1 MVRKYRVEVVG
12 TVYVESES
20 LEEAEALVIA
30 NPELILTDDDLEVE
44 AFEEV

>member
-1 MVRKYRVEVVG
+1 MKYRVEVVG

-20 LEEAEALVIA
+20 LEEAESLVIA

-44 AFEEV
+44 AFAFEEG

>member
-1 MVRKYRVEVVG
+1 MKYRVEVVG

-30 NPELILTDDDLEVE
+30 NPELILTDDGLEVE
-44 AFEEV
+44 AFEEG